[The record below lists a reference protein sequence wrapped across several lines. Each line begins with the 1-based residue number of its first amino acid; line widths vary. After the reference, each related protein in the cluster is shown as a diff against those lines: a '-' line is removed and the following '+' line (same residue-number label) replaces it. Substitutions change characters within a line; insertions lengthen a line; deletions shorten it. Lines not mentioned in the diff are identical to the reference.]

1 MRGSVQKSKI
11 LKRNNENGLDEALV
25 KICDGLF
32 IGDME
37 AFDK

>member
-1 MRGSVQKSKI
+1 MQGSMQKSKI
-11 LKRNNENGLDEALV
+11 LKRNTEDATDTVLIR
-25 KICDGLF
+25 ICDGLF